1 MFAFAN
7 AYQNQEALMGGS
19 TPEIIEKW
27 QKETEA
33 ADQVTTEC
41 YTPFVKVVDKIAIEF
56 PDDVQGLNSLE
67 VRYVTGE
74 VQLDELKNFIDTDY
88 QPKTAEIAQEFADF
102 MAENPVR
109 FEK

>member
-1 MFAFAN
+1 M
-7 AYQNQEALMGGS
+7 
-19 TPEIIEKW
+19 
-27 QKETEA
+27 
-33 ADQVTTEC
+33 
-41 YTPFVKVVDKIAIEF
+41 VDKIAIEF

>member
-1 MFAFAN
+1 M
-7 AYQNQEALMGGS
+7 
-19 TPEIIEKW
+19 
-27 QKETEA
+27 
-33 ADQVTTEC
+33 TTEC

-74 VQLDELKNFIDTDY
+74 VQMEELKSFIEINY
-88 QPKTAEIAQEFADF
+88 RPKTAEIAQEFADF
-102 MAENPVR
+102 MAANPVR